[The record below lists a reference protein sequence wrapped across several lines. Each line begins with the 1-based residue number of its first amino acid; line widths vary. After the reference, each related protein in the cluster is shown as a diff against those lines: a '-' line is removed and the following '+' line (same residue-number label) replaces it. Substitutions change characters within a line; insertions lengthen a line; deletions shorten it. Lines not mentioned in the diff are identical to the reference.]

1 MAGIPITSAGTK
13 LCYAVETTKGTMPTT
28 VTRIF
33 GCKEIPDFNPSPENL
48 ETTTLDNLEYKTY
61 TNGLKDLSSATTYK
75 FNFTQDFVDAWDKLY
90 EDFETAKAANLA
102 TWFYIITPGIKEACV
117 FTATVAR
124 LGSPGVTVNSVREA
138 TVYITPTDEPAWSS
152 ETFTISNE
160 EDEENP

>member
-1 MAGIPITSAGTK
+1 M
-13 LCYAVETTKGTMPTT
+13 
-28 VTRIF
+28 
-33 GCKEIPDFNPSPENL
+33 
-48 ETTTLDNLEYKTY
+48 
-61 TNGLKDLSSATTYK
+61 
-75 FNFTQDFVDAWDKLY
+75 
-90 EDFETAKAANLA
+90 
-102 TWFYIITPGIKEACV
+102 